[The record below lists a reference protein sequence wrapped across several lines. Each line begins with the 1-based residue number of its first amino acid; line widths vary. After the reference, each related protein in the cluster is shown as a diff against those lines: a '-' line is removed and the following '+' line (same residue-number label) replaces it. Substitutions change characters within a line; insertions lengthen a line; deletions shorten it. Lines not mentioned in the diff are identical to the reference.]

1 MKSGRKRNCCFMVYL
16 EGLDQEKNEKEIE
29 TVSIQKAFQ
38 KFRRK
43 RQEELQMLRGK
54 KLSIQSRLQDPDYRW
69 QLRMK
74 FLEQAKSYI
83 GVPYAKKYHEPGTP
97 EYESPFFLDCCGLIR
112 RVVRDL
118 QSEFGFCIG
127 PGNQAYQ
134 YDTLPITLPSEEHM
148 KPGDLIFISGTYFD
162 PERRRQFHDIVHVE
176 IWLGSGERSLG
187 ARWKRGRLQIFDSYR
202 FVSPSY
208 RDMEY
213 HFKSIETWLQGT
225 CVSHCPEHK
234 WASVRELPGR
244 KSVFYPEAE
253 QQEPADDDGGGME
266 KEGEMQLK
274 NEDTAPRSQGMAQ
287 DIMRRTRLRKSTHII
302 VVDLQG
308 IPRTE
313 SNVTREDEVEG
324 GLDTEASKSRGQS
337 PASMLLDSNLTKP
350 DLESS
355 NCAHPDGNVGQDKGS
370 EKAQEPKTATKVAS
384 QASQANDS
392 KENSIGLKP
401 SQIIHDSGVI
411 AENAPSSSKL
421 NSKGTLATS
430 KRKKGTKS
438 MTKEGAKQLVGS
450 SAADTAASSASEVEL
465 VDEAKSKIDQP
476 EDKKLEEPQSSGPFF
491 YIGGANGAGLV
502 SVYCRSKGWQRI
514 HDNKREDYKL
524 KWCETKSR
532 ETYYNFKEGEQLLYQ
547 IPNNKVLTT
556 KIGLL
561 SNLREYERVMN
572 KISKH
577 LNAKIL
583 KMEDFFPESFRLDIK
598 DEREAFFELY
608 KDKQIWICKPTCS
621 NQGRG
626 IFLLKNQAGV
636 NSLQAKLQSIEEDPL
651 YKKVPYKAP
660 QARIVQRYIQKPLLL
675 EGKKFDVRSYLL
687 IACTVPYVLF
697 FGHGYVRL
705 TCTHYDAT
713 SDDLTAH
720 LTNQY
725 MQKKNPLY
733 SQLKEETVWRME
745 RFNSYV
751 NDKFRQAKA
760 LPKDWVFTVFT
771 KRMQQIMMQCF
782 LAVKSKLECKLGY
795 FDLIGCDFLIDED
808 FKVWL
813 LEMNANPALHTN
825 CAVLQD
831 VIPTVVNGTLDLA
844 LEIFNKSLKGQRIL
858 PLRTQCHF
866 VLLHNG
872 STSEAGLRSP
882 KTRNALG
889 ISRNQ
894 RSLTESTS
902 HLARH
907 PLKAAEKPP
916 KKPSDSGENTNSP
929 PQKVSQRTV
938 LTMPQVQITGIH
950 SIYACHPFN
959 PTARSGQV
967 SGTCSQYIIRPLTF
981 SAEGSM
987 AKHSTDDGSEKDMA
1001 GTIVPTAA
1009 ASKETAYGV
1018 WLQQTFGIKY
1028 PTSTNEDPAFIS
1040 SQMVSLHLQ
1049 SKVSGSSPCLGGHSK
1064 PLYQPLTH
1072 PTAKEAPSTSD
1083 SKAVAVSQGAGPP
1096 PDDQKKVS
1104 HRGS

>member
-1 MKSGRKRNCCFMVYL
+1 MALL
-16 EGLDQEKNEKEIE
+16 EAKFSKQKE
-29 TVSIQKAFQ
+29 
-38 KFRRK
+38 
-43 RQEELQMLRGK
+43 G
-54 KLSIQSRLQDPDYRW
+54 
-69 QLRMK
+69 
-74 FLEQAKSYI
+74 
-83 GVPYAKKYHEPGTP
+83 
-97 EYESPFFLDCCGLIR
+97 
-112 RVVRDL
+112 
-118 QSEFGFCIG
+118 
-127 PGNQAYQ
+127 
-134 YDTLPITLPSEEHM
+134 
-148 KPGDLIFISGTYFD
+148 
-162 PERRRQFHDIVHVE
+162 
-176 IWLGSGERSLG
+176 
-187 ARWKRGRLQIFDSYR
+187 
-202 FVSPSY
+202 
-208 RDMEY
+208 
-213 HFKSIETWLQGT
+213 QGT
-225 CVSHCPEHK
+225 VKALLRHLVSAEQSHCPEHK
-234 WASVRELPGR
+234 WASVRELSGR

-253 QQEPADDDGGGME
+253 QQEPADNDGGGME

-287 DIMRRTRLRKSTHII
+287 DIMSRTRLRKSTHII
-302 VVDLQG
+302 AVDLQG

-337 PASMLLDSNLTKP
+337 PASMLLESNLTKL

-370 EKAQEPKTATKVAS
+370 EKAQEPKAATKVAS
-384 QASQANDS
+384 EASQANDS

-421 NSKGTLATS
+421 NSKGTLAMS
-430 KRKKGTKS
+430 MRKKGTKS
-438 MTKEGAKQLVGS
+438 MTKEGTKQLVGS
-450 SAADTAASSASEVEL
+450 SAADTAAFSASEVEL
-465 VDEAKSKIDQP
+465 MDEAKFKIDQP
-476 EDKKLEEPQSSGPFF
+476 EDKKLEDRQSSGPFF

-572 KISKH
+572 KISKN

-583 KMEDFFPESFRLDIK
+583 KMEDFFPESFRLDVK

-751 NDKFRQAKA
+751 NDKFRQAKG
-760 LPKDWVFTVFT
+760 LPKDWVFTMFT

-825 CAVLQD
+825 CAALQD
-831 VIPTVVNGTLDLA
+831 IIPTVVNGTLDLA

-872 STSEAGLRSP
+872 STSEAGLRSS

-889 ISRNQ
+889 IARNQ
-894 RSLTESTS
+894 KSLTESTS

-938 LTMPQVQITGIH
+938 LTMPQVQITDIH

-967 SGTCSQYIIRPLTF
+967 SSTCSQYIIRPLTF

-1001 GTIVPTAA
+1001 STIVPTAA

-1018 WLQQTFGIKY
+1018 WLQQTFGIKS
-1028 PTSTNEDPAFIS
+1028 PTSTKEDPAFIS
-1040 SQMVSLHLQ
+1040 SQMVFLHLQ
-1049 SKVSGSSPCLGGHSK
+1049 SKVSGSSPCLGSHSK
-1064 PLYQPLTH
+1064 SLYQPLTH
-1072 PTAKEAPSTSD
+1072 PTAKETPSTSD
-1083 SKAVAVSQGAGPP
+1083 SKAVAVSQGARPP

>member
-1 MKSGRKRNCCFMVYL
+1 M
-16 EGLDQEKNEKEIE
+16 
-29 TVSIQKAFQ
+29 
-38 KFRRK
+38 
-43 RQEELQMLRGK
+43 QEELQMLRGK

-83 GVPYAKKYHEPGTP
+83 GVPYAKKYHQPGTP
-97 EYESPFFLDCCGLIR
+97 EYESPLFLDCCGLIR
-112 RVVRDL
+112 RVVHDL
-118 QSEFGFCIG
+118 KSEFGFCIG
-127 PGNQAYQ
+127 RGNQAYQ

-162 PERRRQFHDIVHVE
+162 PGRRRQFHDIVHVE

-208 RDMEY
+208 GDMEY

-287 DIMRRTRLRKSTHII
+287 DIMSRTRLRENTHII
-302 VVDLQG
+302 AVDLQG
-308 IPRTE
+308 IPRTGT
-313 SNVTREDEVEG
+313 NVTREDEVER
-324 GLDTEASKSRGQS
+324 GLDTEASNNRGQS
-337 PASMLLDSNLTKP
+337 PASMLLESNLTKP

-355 NCAHPDGNVGQDKGS
+355 NCAHPDGNLGQDKGS

-384 QASQANDS
+384 EASQANYS
-392 KENSIGLKP
+392 KENSIDLKP

-421 NSKGTLATS
+421 NSKGTLATR

-450 SAADTAASSASEVEL
+450 SSADTAASGASEVEL
-465 VDEAKSKIDQP
+465 VDEAKSKGNKTNHKTKAPEVDQP

-572 KISKH
+572 KISKN

-608 KDKQIWICKPTCS
+608 KDTQIWICKPTSS

-636 NSLQAKLQSIEEDPL
+636 NLLQAKLQSIEEDPL

-751 NDKFRQAKA
+751 NDQFRQAKG
-760 LPKDWVFTVFT
+760 LPKDWVLTVFT

-831 VIPTVVNGTLDLA
+831 IIPTVVNGTLDLA

-858 PLRTQCHF
+858 PLQTQGHF

-872 STSEAGLRSP
+872 GTSEAGPRSS

-907 PLKAAEKPP
+907 SPKAAEKPP
-916 KKPSDSGENTNSP
+916 KKPSDSGENTISP

-938 LTMPQVQITGIH
+938 LTMPQVQITDIH
-950 SIYACHPFN
+950 RIYTCHPFK

-967 SGTCSQYIIRPLTF
+967 SSTCSQYIIRPLTF
-981 SAEGSM
+981 SVEGSL

-1001 GTIVPTAA
+1001 STIVPTAA

-1018 WLQQTFGIKY
+1018 WLQQTFGIKS
-1028 PTSTNEDPAFIS
+1028 PTSTKEDLAFTC

-1064 PLYQPLTH
+1064 PLCQPLTH
-1072 PTAKEAPSTSD
+1072 PTAKETPSTSD
-1083 SKAVAVSQGAGPP
+1083 SKAAAVSQGAEPP

>member
-1 MKSGRKRNCCFMVYL
+1 
-16 EGLDQEKNEKEIE
+16 
-29 TVSIQKAFQ
+29 
-38 KFRRK
+38 
-43 RQEELQMLRGK
+43 MLRGK
-54 KLSIQSRLQDPDYRW
+54 KLSVQSRLQDPDYRW

-74 FLEQAKSYI
+74 FLERAKSYT

-97 EYESPFFLDCCGLIR
+97 EYESPLFLDCCGLIR
-112 RVVRDL
+112 QVVRDL
-118 QSEFGFCIG
+118 KSEFGFCMG

-162 PERRRQFHDIVHVE
+162 TERRRQFHDIVHVE
-176 IWLGSGERSLG
+176 IWLGAGERSLG

-208 RDMEY
+208 GDMEY

-234 WASVRELPGR
+234 WASVRELPGK
-244 KSVFYPEAE
+244 KSVFYPETV
-253 QQEPADDDGGGME
+253 QQEPADDDGDGME
-266 KEGEMQLK
+266 KEGKMQLK
-274 NEDTAPRSQGMAQ
+274 NEETAPRSQGMAQ
-287 DIMRRTRLRKSTHII
+287 DIMSRTRLRETTHII
-302 VVDLQG
+302 AVDLQG
-308 IPRTE
+308 IPRTG
-313 SNVTREDEVEG
+313 SNVTREDEIER
-324 GLDTEASKSRGQS
+324 GLDTEANENRGQS
-337 PASMLLDSNLTKP
+337 PASRLLETNLTKP

-355 NCAHPDGNVGQDKGS
+355 NCAPPDGNLGQNKGS
-370 EKAQEPKTATKVAS
+370 EEAQEPKTATKVTSKAS
-384 QASQANDS
+384 QENNR
-392 KENSIGLKP
+392 KENSIDLKP

-411 AENAPSSSKL
+411 AENAPSNSKL

-438 MTKEGAKQLVGS
+438 MTKEGDKQLVGS
-450 SAADTAASSASEVEL
+450 SSADTAASSASEVEL
-465 VDEAKSKIDQP
+465 VDEAKSKGNKTNHKTAPEVDQP
-476 EDKKLEEPQSSGPFF
+476 EDKKPEDPQSPGPFF

-572 KISKH
+572 KISKN
-577 LNAKIL
+577 LNAKVL

-608 KDKQIWICKPTCS
+608 KDTQIWICKPTCS

-636 NSLQAKLQSIEEDPL
+636 HSLQAKLQSIEEDPL
-651 YKKVPYKAP
+651 YKKVPHKAP

-687 IACTVPYVLF
+687 IACTVPYVVF

-751 NDKFRQAKA
+751 NDKFRQAKG

-771 KRMQQIMMQCF
+771 KRMQQIMLQCF

-831 VIPTVVNGTLDLA
+831 IIPTVVNGTLDLA

-858 PLRTQCHF
+858 PLQTQCHF
-866 VLLHNG
+866 VLLHKG
-872 STSEAGLRSP
+872 GTSEAGLRLS

-902 HLARH
+902 HLTRH
-907 PLKAAEKPP
+907 PPKASEKPP
-916 KKPSDSGENTNSP
+916 KKPSGPGENTIST
-929 PQKVSQRTV
+929 PQKVSQKTV
-938 LTMPQVQITGIH
+938 LNMPQVQITDIR
-950 SIYACHPFN
+950 SAYACHPFK
-959 PTARSGQV
+959 PTVQSGQV
-967 SGTCSQYIIRPLTF
+967 SSACSQYVIKPVVV
-981 SAEGSM
+981 SEEGSL
-987 AKHSTDDGSEKDMA
+987 ANLSKDNGSEKDTA
-1001 GTIVPTAA
+1001 NTIVPTAA
-1009 ASKETAYGV
+1009 ASKETAYGM
-1018 WLQQTFGIKY
+1018 WLQQTFGIKS
-1028 PTSTNEDPAFIS
+1028 PTSPKEDLAFTS
-1040 SQMVSLHLQ
+1040 SQMVFLHLQ
-1049 SKVSGSSPCLGGHSK
+1049 SKVSGGLPCWKGHSK
-1064 PLYQPLTH
+1064 SLYQPPIH
-1072 PTAKEAPSTSD
+1072 PTAKETPLTND
-1083 SKAVAVSQGAGPP
+1083 SKAAAASQCTEPP

>member
-1 MKSGRKRNCCFMVYL
+1 
-16 EGLDQEKNEKEIE
+16 
-29 TVSIQKAFQ
+29 
-38 KFRRK
+38 
-43 RQEELQMLRGK
+43 MLRGK

-97 EYESPFFLDCCGLIR
+97 EYESPLFLDCCGLIR
-112 RVVRDL
+112 RVVHDL
-118 QSEFGFCIG
+118 KSEFGFCIG

-148 KPGDLIFISGTYFD
+148 KPGDLIFISGMYFD
-162 PERRRQFHDIVHVE
+162 TERRRQFHDIVHVE
-176 IWLGSGERSLG
+176 IWLGAGERSLG

-234 WASVRELPGR
+234 WASVRELPGK
-244 KSVFYPEAE
+244 KSVFYPETEE
-253 QQEPADDDGGGME
+253 QELADDDGGGME
-266 KEGEMQLK
+266 IE
-274 NEDTAPRSQGMAQ
+274 
-287 DIMRRTRLRKSTHII
+287 
-302 VVDLQG
+302 
-308 IPRTE
+308 
-313 SNVTREDEVEG
+313 
-324 GLDTEASKSRGQS
+324 
-337 PASMLLDSNLTKP
+337 
-350 DLESS
+350 
-355 NCAHPDGNVGQDKGS
+355 
-370 EKAQEPKTATKVAS
+370 
-384 QASQANDS
+384 
-392 KENSIGLKP
+392 
-401 SQIIHDSGVI
+401 
-411 AENAPSSSKL
+411 
-421 NSKGTLATS
+421 
-430 KRKKGTKS
+430 
-438 MTKEGAKQLVGS
+438 
-450 SAADTAASSASEVEL
+450 AASSASEVEL
-465 VDEAKSKIDQP
+465 VDEAKSKGNKTNHKTAPEGDQP

-502 SVYCRSKGWQRI
+502 SIYCRSKGWQRV

-572 KISKH
+572 KISKN
-577 LNAKIL
+577 LNTKIL

-608 KDKQIWICKPTCS
+608 KDTQIWICKPTCS

-636 NSLQAKLQSIEEDPL
+636 DSLQAKLQSIEEDPL
-651 YKKVPYKAP
+651 YRKVPYKAP

-751 NDKFRQAKA
+751 NDKFRQAKG

-795 FDLIGCDFLIDED
+795 FDLIGCDFLIDEN

-825 CAVLQD
+825 CAVLQGI
-831 VIPTVVNGTLDLA
+831 IPTVVNETLDLA

-858 PLRTQCHF
+858 PLQTQCHF

-872 STSEAGLRSP
+872 CTSEAGPRPS
-882 KTRNALG
+882 KTRSALS
-889 ISRNQ
+889 IARNQ
-894 RSLTESTS
+894 RSLTESTC
-902 HLARH
+902 HLARQ
-907 PLKAAEKPP
+907 PPKAAEKPP
-916 KKPSDSGENTNSP
+916 KKQSGSGENTIST
-929 PQKVSQRTV
+929 PQRVSQRT
-938 LTMPQVQITGIH
+938 MPQVKITDIR
-950 SIYACHPFN
+950 SVYARQPFK
-959 PTARSGQV
+959 PTVRSGQV
-967 SGTCSQYIIRPLTF
+967 SSTCSQYLIRPMVC
-981 SAEGSM
+981 SEEGSL
-987 AKHSTDDGSEKDMA
+987 AKHSTDDGSETA
-1001 GTIVPTAA
+1001 STIVPAAA
-1009 ASKETAYGV
+1009 ASKETAYGA
-1018 WLQQTFGIKY
+1018 WLQQTFGIKS
-1028 PTSTNEDPAFIS
+1028 PTSTKEDPAFTS
-1040 SQMVSLHLQ
+1040 SQIVTLHLQ
-1049 SKVSGSSPCLGGHSK
+1049 SKVSGGSPCLEGHSK
-1064 PLYQPLTH
+1064 SVYPPLSH
-1072 PTAKEAPSTSD
+1072 PTAKETPVTND
-1083 SKAVAVSQGAGPP
+1083 SKAAAASQGAEPP

>member
-1 MKSGRKRNCCFMVYL
+1 
-16 EGLDQEKNEKEIE
+16 
-29 TVSIQKAFQ
+29 
-38 KFRRK
+38 
-43 RQEELQMLRGK
+43 MLRGK

-118 QSEFGFCIG
+118 QSEFGFYIG

-134 YDTLPITLPSEEHM
+134 YDTLPITLLSEEHM

-162 PERRRQFHDIVHVE
+162 PE
-176 IWLGSGERSLG
+176 
-187 ARWKRGRLQIFDSYR
+187 
-202 FVSPSY
+202 P
-208 RDMEY
+208 
-213 HFKSIETWLQGT
+213 
-225 CVSHCPEHK
+225 
-234 WASVRELPGR
+234 
-244 KSVFYPEAE
+244 
-253 QQEPADDDGGGME
+253 
-266 KEGEMQLK
+266 
-274 NEDTAPRSQGMAQ
+274 
-287 DIMRRTRLRKSTHII
+287 
-302 VVDLQG
+302 
-308 IPRTE
+308 
-313 SNVTREDEVEG
+313 
-324 GLDTEASKSRGQS
+324 
-337 PASMLLDSNLTKP
+337 
-350 DLESS
+350 
-355 NCAHPDGNVGQDKGS
+355 
-370 EKAQEPKTATKVAS
+370 
-384 QASQANDS
+384 
-392 KENSIGLKP
+392 
-401 SQIIHDSGVI
+401 
-411 AENAPSSSKL
+411 
-421 NSKGTLATS
+421 
-430 KRKKGTKS
+430 
-438 MTKEGAKQLVGS
+438 
-450 SAADTAASSASEVEL
+450 ASSASEVEL
-465 VDEAKSKIDQP
+465 VDEATSKIDQP
-476 EDKKLEEPQSSGPFF
+476 EDKKLEEPRSSGPFF

-502 SVYCRSKGWQRI
+502 SVFCRSKGWQRI

-524 KWCETKSR
+524 KWCETKNR

-660 QARIVQRYIQKPLLL
+660 QARIVQRYIHKPLLL

-751 NDKFRQAKA
+751 NEKFRQAKA
-760 LPKDWVFTVFT
+760 LPKDWVFTTFT

-825 CAVLQD
+825 CAALQD
-831 VIPTVVNGTLDLA
+831 IIPTVVNGTLDLA

-866 VLLHNG
+866 VLLYNG
-872 STSEAGLRSP
+872 SVSETGLRSP
-882 KTRNALG
+882 KTRNTMS

-894 RSLTESTS
+894 RSLTECTS

-938 LTMPQVQITGIH
+938 LTMPQVQITDIH

-967 SGTCSQYIIRPLTF
+967 SSPCGQYIIRPLTF

-987 AKHSTDDGSEKDMA
+987 AKHSTDDGAEKDMA
-1001 GTIVPTAA
+1001 STIVPTAA
-1009 ASKETAYGV
+1009 ASKETAYGMR
-1018 WLQQTFGIKY
+1018 LQQTFGITY
-1028 PTSTNEDPAFIS
+1028 PTSTKEDPAFVS

-1049 SKVSGSSPCLGGHSK
+1049 SKVSGSSPCLEGHSK
-1064 PLYQPLTH
+1064 SLHQPLAH
-1072 PTAKEAPSTSD
+1072 PIAKETPSTSD
-1083 SKAVAVSQGAGPP
+1083 SKAGAVSQGAGLP